1 VVLVAGA
8 GLVPSDA
15 SAILSGLRARGG
27 VGDFAGTGAA
37 GVVTGFGWGF
47 EGAGVGLMA
56 GAVFATGAEAVFEET
71 VEVFFAFVGGEEILE
86 GAAGSGFG
94 TSGGRAA
101 LVTTGLGTGFCVA
114 GAGAGILP
122 EGLGRGFA
130 GETGGVV
137 GPRAFL
143 REGL

>member
-1 VVLVAGA
+1 
-8 GLVPSDA
+8 LVPSDA

-56 GAVFATGAEAVFEET
+56 GAVCATGAEAVFEET

-101 LVTTGLGTGFCVA
+101 LATPGLGNGVA

>member
-1 VVLVAGA
+1 
-8 GLVPSDA
+8 
-15 SAILSGLRARGG
+15 
-27 VGDFAGTGAA
+27 
-37 GVVTGFGWGF
+37 
-47 EGAGVGLMA
+47 
-56 GAVFATGAEAVFEET
+56 
-71 VEVFFAFVGGEEILE
+71 
-86 GAAGSGFG
+86 
-94 TSGGRAA
+94 